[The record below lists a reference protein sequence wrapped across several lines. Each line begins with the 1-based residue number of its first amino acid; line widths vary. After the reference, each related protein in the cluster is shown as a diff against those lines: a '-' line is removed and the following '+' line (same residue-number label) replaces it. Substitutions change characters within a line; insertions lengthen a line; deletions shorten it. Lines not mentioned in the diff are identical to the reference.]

1 MSIKDETREEDRW
14 SKIFRRL
21 TKDLTPKQALV
32 YKIIFE
38 TTWNVEFTFLPTIP
52 YDEVVIRSILKIHPH
67 GKRLEEDL
75 DTCGKEEYT
84 TFIDKLSEK
93 EGKEVKDIIDELCAK
108 GFVSCKTIRFGD
120 GVTEKVSE
128 PTKILIM
135 RDYDRRILMQ
145 AMTEEYDSFGF
156 PSGELYN

>member
-1 MSIKDETREEDRW
+1 MSIKDESRW
-14 SKIFRRL
+14 DKIFRKL

-38 TTWNVEFTFLPTIP
+38 TTWDVEFTFLPTIP
-52 YDEVVIRSILKIHPH
+52 YDEVVIRSILKIHRY

-75 DTCGKEEYT
+75 DTCRKEEYI

-120 GVTEKVSE
+120 GVTEKVSK
-128 PTKILIM
+128 PAKILIM

-145 AMTEEYDSFGF
+145 TMTEKYDSFEYS
-156 PSGELYN
+156 SGELYN